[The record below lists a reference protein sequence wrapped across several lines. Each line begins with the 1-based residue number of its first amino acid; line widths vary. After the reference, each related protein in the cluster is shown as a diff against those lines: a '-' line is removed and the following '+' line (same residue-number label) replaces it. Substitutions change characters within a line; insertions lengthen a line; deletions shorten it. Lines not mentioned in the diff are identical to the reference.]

1 MILPRDTKQRGD
13 ALNRKFLLGAGNRL
27 AELLPDD
34 AEWDGV
40 VRVIDL
46 PDPRDGRLLFLNA
59 NSFRQRVVCYLAPP
73 GTGR

>member
-1 MILPRDTKQRGD
+1 
-13 ALNRKFLLGAGNRL
+13 
-27 AELLPDD
+27 
-34 AEWDGV
+34 DGV